1 MTFTSIEKQDLPD
14 IQSVGTLYTHEE
26 TGAQLLHLA
35 NEDTNKAFT
44 IGFKTP
50 PYNDNGIA
58 HILEHSV
65 LNGSE
70 KYPSKEPFVEL
81 IKGSLN
87 TFVNA
92 MTFSDKT
99 IYPVASTNK
108 KDYMHLVGVYL
119 DAVFRPKLYDD
130 AQILEQEGWH
140 YHLENADDDLIYKG
154 VVYNEMKG
162 ATASPDSQLYDHLSS
177 QLYPDTIYQYNSGGV
192 PKAIPSLTQE
202 EFLDFHTKYYHPSN
216 SLTVVY
222 GDMDISDVFTAM
234 EEYFEGMGKKETI
247 DLTVNVPT
255 PKEKRL
261 EATYS
266 ITDGDNPEGKDYLAL
281 GWHVLEPSDTLDSYG
296 MKVLDEIL
304 FGHNQAPLQK
314 ALLDAEIGGDIES
327 DVADIGYPTAFVITA
342 KYADSKNMDRFT
354 EVVEETLKDIVKNS
368 LNKDLIHA
376 ALNKITFQTKE
387 AVISEDN
394 PRGVIYAINALSTWL
409 YDQAPYDR
417 LQFST
422 YLNELAEKA
431 EDGYFEDLIE
441 RKLLNNPLRVDI
453 ALKAEPGKN
462 DKLEA
467 QTHEKLQAYKAQLSD
482 DELSEIVDKTQAL
495 IVRQETPDKAE
506 DLKKIPMLTRE
517 DMTTDEPDYPLE
529 VSDFFEGTSF
539 YYSEQFT
546 SGIDYVS
553 LYIDISDFSA
563 DDYETLS
570 LLSDLLGE
578 LDTENYDATSLQT
591 ELDTHTGGINGT
603 VTIFEDKE
611 GHLKPYF
618 ALFGKALSQ
627 SLPKLAELMKEVM
640 TTTQF
645 TDQTEIYK
653 LVQSYIS
660 DFENRINFRAH
671 VIAANRALSQVKPL
685 SKLGEKLNG
694 IDQFNY
700 LKDVRDEIKGDAE
713 SALST
718 DLADIL
724 TRLLS
729 KRRFNVLYVGDR
741 KQSEQVK
748 AVFKDA
754 FSDLPDTDLG
764 DPAQFEA
771 GQRQNEAFVTAQDV
785 NYVGLA
791 ANARGKLDYTGE
803 TQVLSTAFKFDYLW
817 NNIRVKG
824 GAYGSLYLHR
834 RNGNVA
840 LASYRDPNI
849 TKTLDTY
856 KALPAFVKELELSES
871 ELLKYIIGTLSP
883 LEQPKSAQNRGM
895 TAFSRY
901 QRGIS
906 KEDLVQ
912 LKTEILESE
921 SDALSAL
928 HEAYAELIK
937 DSTVSVI
944 GNKAQIEKEKDLFD
958 VVYELY

>member
-1 MTFTSIEKQDLPD
+1 MTFNKIETQELPD
-14 IQSVGTLYTHEE
+14 IQSVGSLYVHEE

-35 NEDTNKAFT
+35 NDDTNKAFT

-99 IYPVASTNK
+99 IYPVASTNQ

-119 DAVFRPKLYDD
+119 DAVFRPKLYTDE
-130 AQILEQEGWH
+130 QILEQEGWH

-216 SLTVVY
+216 SLTIVY
-222 GDMDISDVFTAM
+222 GDMNISEVFDAI
-234 EEYFEGMGKKETI
+234 EEYFVGMDKAETI
-247 DLTVNVPT
+247 DLSLSVPE
-255 PKEKRL
+255 PKEKRM

-342 KYADSKNMDRFT
+342 KYAESKNLDRFT
-354 EVVEETLKDIVKNS
+354 EVVEDTLKDIVKNG
-368 LNKDLIHA
+368 LNKDLIKA

-409 YDQAPYDR
+409 YDQTPYDR
-417 LQFST
+417 LQFSV
-422 YLNELAEKA
+422 YLDELAEKA
-431 EDGYFEDLIE
+431 EQGYFEELIE
-441 RKLLNNPLRVDI
+441 RKLLNNDLRVEI

-467 QTHEKLQAYKAQLSD
+467 ETLEKLQAYKA
-482 DELSEIVDKTQAL
+482 ELSEEELADIVDKTQAL
-495 IVRQETPDKAE
+495 IVRQETPDKPE
-506 DLKKIPMLTRE
+506 DLERIPMLTRE

-529 VSDFFEGTSF
+529 QSDLFEGTRF

-553 LYIDISDFSA
+553 LYFDISDIDA
-563 DDYETLS
+563 KAYEQLS

-603 VTIFEDKE
+603 VTIFEDKD
-611 GHLKPYF
+611 GNLKPYF
-618 ALFGKALSQ
+618 VLNGKALSQ
-627 SLPKLAELMKEVM
+627 SLPKLAELMKEIM
-640 TTTQF
+640 TTTSF
-645 TDQTEIYK
+645 EDQNEIYK

-671 VIAANRALSQVKPL
+671 IIAANRALSQVKPL
-685 SKLGEKLNG
+685 SKLGEHLNG

-700 LKDVRDEIKGDAE
+700 LKTVRDEIKGEGE
-713 SALST
+713 SSIST
-718 DLADIL
+718 DLADGL
-724 TRLLS
+724 KLLLS
-729 KRRFNVLYVGDR
+729 KRRFNILYVGDR
-741 KQSEQVK
+741 AQSEQVK
-748 AVFKDA
+748 TVFTDA
-754 FSDLPDTDLG
+754 FADLPETALAET
-764 DPAQFEA
+764 AQFEA
-771 GQRQNEAFVTAQDV
+771 GERHNEAFVTAQDV

-791 ANARGKLDYTGE
+791 ANARGKLAYTGE

-856 KALPAFVKELELSES
+856 KALPAYVRDLELSES

-883 LEQPKSAQNRGM
+883 LEQPKSAPNRGM

-901 QRGIS
+901 QRGITT
-906 KEDLVQ
+906 DDMIQ
-912 LKTEILESE
+912 LKTEILD
-921 SDALSAL
+921 SDSNALSAL
-928 HEAYAELIK
+928 HQSFEELIK
-937 DSTVSVI
+937 DSTVAVI

-958 VVYELY
+958 AVYELY